1 MNAAS
6 DIRERDDCRVVA
18 RRRDT
23 EWPTVLLIG
32 AVYLM
37 VGCLVY
43 FHRNVP
49 WWIMLPL
56 GSYGVALYASL
67 QHEILHGHP
76 TGNRL
81 LNEAMVFPTLHF
93 WLPFGLY
100 KASHLYH
107 HNDQHL
113 TDPRDDPESYYLL
126 PDDWAS
132 LPGIKQALYRFHNT
146 LCGRMLTGPA
156 ISIVRVWSSEI
167 PAIIAG
173 DRGKARSWGW
183 FALSSALTIWFVT
196 YVSGMALWQYL
207 LLFAYPGIS
216 LALIRSYCEHRAAAN
231 VQHRTIIVEASPFW
245 SLLFL
250 NNNLHVAHHAR
261 PAMAW
266 YKLPALYRAEGGR
279 MVAANDGYVMP
290 GYGEIFRRY
299 FLRAKE
305 PIAYPNT
312 AWLKPGG
319 GQS

>member
-1 MNAAS
+1 M
-6 DIRERDDCRVVA
+6 DR
-18 RRRDT
+18 RRRDA
-23 EWPTVLLIG
+23 EWLTVLLIG
-32 AVYLM
+32 AVYLV
-37 VGCLVY
+37 VGGLVY
-43 FHRNVP
+43 FHQSVP
-49 WWIMLPL
+49 WWVMLPV

-93 WLPFGLY
+93 WLPYGLY
-100 KASHLYH
+100 KQSHLSH
-107 HNDQHL
+107 HHDQHL
-113 TDPRDDPESYYLL
+113 TDPRNDPESYYLL

-156 ISIVRVWSSEI
+156 ISIVRIWSSEI

-173 DRGKARSWGW
+173 DREKARSWGW
-183 FALSSALTIWFVT
+183 FVLSSVLTIWFVT
-196 YVSGMALWQYL
+196 YVSGMALWQYM

-216 LALIRSYCEHRAAAN
+216 LALIRSFCEHRAAAD

-266 YKLPALYRAEGGR
+266 YKLPALYRAER
-279 MVAANDGYVMP
+279 SHMIAANDGYVMP

-299 FLRAKE
+299 FLKTKE
-305 PIAYPNT
+305 PIAHPNVS
-312 AWLKPGG
+312 WLKPGNG
-319 GQS
+319 LS